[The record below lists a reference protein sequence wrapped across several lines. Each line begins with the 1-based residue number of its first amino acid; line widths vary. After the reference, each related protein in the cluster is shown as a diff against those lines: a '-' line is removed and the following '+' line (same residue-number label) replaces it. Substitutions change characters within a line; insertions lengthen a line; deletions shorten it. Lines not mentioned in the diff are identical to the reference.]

1 MRWFKLMKENEN
13 KKLNVTWKYL
23 ENYCEDSLNIVNKE
37 LCGVYLICHVNDNLL
52 GNHKVVY
59 VGQGNIYDNLYR
71 HLTNEQNEYLK
82 KFLKEC
88 NSCVYYADT
97 GEKNAQGVEAYLL
110 QRLEPAC
117 NKNSSQFEPI
127 EINLPAVY
135 DPQTMQ

>member
-1 MRWFKLMKENEN
+1 MECD
-13 KKLNVTWKYL
+13 KLNKNKVLDVDWKYIKIYDNNSIQ
-23 ENYCEDSLNIVNKE
+23 EIDKNI
-37 LCGVYLICHVNDNLL
+37 CGVYLICDNSEQFI
-52 GNHKVVY
+52 GNYTAVY